1 MNVRKHKD
9 DNLYKEAGVQN
20 KKQQEQK
27 LSHSCSMFKSS
38 STKHANQYP
47 YNI

>member
-1 MNVRKHKD
+1 MNVRKHED

-27 LSHSCSMFKSS
+27 LSHSCNMFKSS
-38 STKHANQYP
+38 STNHANRYP
-47 YNI
+47 YNV

>member
-1 MNVRKHKD
+1 MNVRKHED
-9 DNLYKEAGVQN
+9 DNLPKNPGVQN

-27 LSHSCSMFKSS
+27 LSHGWNIFKSS

-47 YNI
+47 YNA